1 MSPED
6 LARKIVERWVSTYTS
21 GLDEQTAE
29 RRRAE
34 IRADLHDHIAHRR
47 DHGHHPWRIASEVA
61 FRSLRGVPADL
72 AWRSSRRDSTAGRRA
87 AELIGGAVMNTP
99 ATAAKAIG
107 LTAAV
112 LVVLYL
118 MSGWIFRPMDPPVD
132 PRVIVV
138 LLIFAG
144 GVVAVSRLLAPRV
157 VIGAATLLTLIAV
170 VNLAGVGMPVPD
182 TIVPSYISASE
193 FTWIAIGVLYANSLG
208 RTSADRDADQRRE
221 EQTAR
226 AS

>member
-1 MSPED
+1 
-6 LARKIVERWVSTYTS
+6 
-21 GLDEQTAE
+21 
-29 RRRAE
+29 
-34 IRADLHDHIAHRR
+34 
-47 DHGHHPWRIASEVA
+47 
-61 FRSLRGVPADL
+61 
-72 AWRSSRRDSTAGRRA
+72 
-87 AELIGGAVMNTP
+87 MNAT

-112 LVVLYL
+112 LVILYL
-118 MSGWIFRPMDPPVD
+118 MSGWIFRPMGPPVD
-132 PRVIVV
+132 PRAIVV

-157 VIGAATLLTLIAV
+157 VIGATTLLTLIAV
-170 VNLAGVGMPVPD
+170 VNLLGVAMPVPD

-208 RTSADRDADQRRE
+208 RTSADRDAHQRRE